1 MPVVIVALV
10 STNREL
16 IDVCRE
22 VIRRFDEVHW
32 RLLVGNQATQTSS
45 ADLYVWDY
53 SEQSLPSFPATGHC
67 RHLYLV
73 NPTDVGRFLAD
84 FPDGEGKIML
94 KPLSHPVLR
103 AYLSSVL
110 ALGPDPVRHRDS
122 ELDSAQPWLPAVN
135 LKLQQYDH
143 ERTDFLAHAAHDL
156 RTPLTALAGFSG
168 LLAGQHLGTI
178 NTLQK
183 EVLTRMEQST
193 KRLGRI
199 ADSLFRIS
207 LGQKLE
213 DRPQRVPASI
223 DDCLKQAIHESM
235 PLLRTKRITLTASG
249 LFDPDGPLLFDPL
262 QVQQV
267 LLNLLDNAIKAVPL
281 DGSVDVRGYP
291 YFWERRWLDMQGD
304 MEERRAEHSQ
314 KANSYRVDVNDN
326 GPGVPE
332 DSLEEIFE
340 KYSRRTG
347 SGSYV
352 GGGLGLAIS
361 KRILDLH
368 NGRIWAERH
377 ERGALFS
384 FVLPYEVRANG

>member
-22 VIRRFDEVHW
+22 AIRRFDEVHW
-32 RLLVGNQATQTSS
+32 RLVVGKQAIQTCS

-53 SEQSLPSFPATGHC
+53 SEQSRPPLPVTDRC
-67 RHLYLV
+67 KHLYLV
-73 NPTDVGRFLAD
+73 ESSDVGRFLAD
-84 FPDGEGKIML
+84 FPDSEGKILL
-94 KPLSHPVLR
+94 KPLTHPVLR
-103 AYLSSVL
+103 AYLSSI
-110 ALGPDPVRHRDS
+110 LGLGSNPVRNRDS
-122 ELDSAQPWLPAVN
+122 ELGSAQPWLPAVN

-168 LLAGQHLGTI
+168 LLAGQHLGTV
-178 NTLQK
+178 NNLQK

-207 LGQKLE
+207 LGQRFE
-213 DRPQRVPASI
+213 DRPQRVPANI

-235 PLLRTKRITLTASG
+235 PLLRAKRVTLTASG
-249 LFDPDGPLLFDPL
+249 MFDPDGPLLFDPL

-291 YFWERRWLDMQGD
+291 YFWERRWMEMQGETD
-304 MEERRAEHSQ
+304 DRRTEHSQ
-314 KANSYRVDVNDN
+314 RTNSYRVDISDD

-332 DSLEEIFE
+332 DGLEEIFE
-340 KYSRRTG
+340 KYSRRTV
-347 SGSYV
+347 SGSYM

-368 NGRIWAERH
+368 NGRIWAERRD
-377 ERGALFS
+377 RGALFS